1 MEKLGATG
9 EFPQG
14 KICKDDEG
22 EIRLA
27 VAAVKEQG
35 VVAIDFG
42 TPVKW
47 LALPKKEALEF
58 AEIIRKNAE
67 KLDE

>member
-1 MEKLGATG
+1 MNNLGATG

-27 VAAVKEQG
+27 VGAVKDKG

-58 AEIIRKNAE
+58 AEIIKNNAE
-67 KLDE
+67 KL